1 MDKPKK
7 GRVEIPITNVNPKVK
22 QELKN
27 IARYEGITV
36 SQLLR
41 PELRQLAN
49 KYPEHVRDG
58 SFLNKG

>member
-1 MDKPKK
+1 MSKQIK
-7 GRVEIPITNVNPKVK
+7 GRVEIPITNVNPQVK

-41 PELRQLAN
+41 PELRQIAN
-49 KYPEHVRDG
+49 KYPEHIRSGKFD
-58 SFLNKG
+58 SQN

>member
-1 MDKPKK
+1 MSKSIKS
-7 GRVEIPITNVNPKVK
+7 RVEIPITNVNPQVK

-41 PELRQLAN
+41 PELRLITS
-49 KYPEHVRDG
+49 KYPEHIRNG
-58 SFLNKG
+58 SFDQN